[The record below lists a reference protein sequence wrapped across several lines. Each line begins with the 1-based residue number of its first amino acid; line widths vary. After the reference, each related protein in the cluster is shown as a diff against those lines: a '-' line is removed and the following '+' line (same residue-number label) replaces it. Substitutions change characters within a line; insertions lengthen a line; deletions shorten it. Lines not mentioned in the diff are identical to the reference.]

1 MDSRN
6 ASRERAVSIASA
18 LCRRFEGFYS
28 SPYACPAGLATVGYG
43 ATFYADGRPVTLK
56 DKPITR
62 EQGERLLQLQIERVF
77 LPGVI
82 HLCPS
87 LVHETPERFGAIIDF
102 AFNCGLGN
110 LRASTLRRKI
120 NERAW
125 DDVPAQLMRWNK
137 AGGRVLRG
145 LTIRRQAEA
154 DLI

>member
-1 MDSRN
+1 MNRD
-6 ASRERAVSIASA
+6 RAIQITAE
-18 LCRRFEGFYS
+18 LCFRFEGVYL
-28 SPYACPAGLATVGYG
+28 SPYICPGGVATIGVG
-43 ATFYADGRPVTLK
+43 ATRYADGRPVLMT
-56 DKPITR
+56 DKPISH
-62 EQGERLLQLQIERVF
+62 EQAERLLYLQIEREF
-77 LPGVI
+77 LPGI
-82 HLCPS
+82 IRLCPS
-87 LVHETPERFGAIIDF
+87 IIQETPERIAAITDF